1 MQPIRMHLTGI
12 KSEGRRK
19 CDLQEAREE
28 EKQRG
33 QRAET
38 DGDAAS
44 VRVAEQAGGDRIH
57 AEFG

>member
-1 MQPIRMHLTGI
+1 MTGI

-44 VRVAEQAGGDRIH
+44 VRVAEQAGGDRIR